1 MKKENEKKQKTE
13 EIKETSEKIDKEEKK
28 ESQKEEKNVTQEQKT
43 SKEQEGKKEKKA
55 KEKKSK
61 EKKEKDKKSK
71 EKKPK
76 EKVKETKTAKKKK
89 KKKSKLHK
97 IIVNLLELAFLAVL
111 IVVIVHLVK
120 SENGLLSRMHKK
132 NAGEKLDA
140 AIKEYSAA
148 KEEEPDIEN
157 YLRRIEGLEELQV
170 DKEAGTAEL
179 KIDGQGFYVVLG
191 GNNVDEYDDPNGRI
205 VDGIYIVEKHYEEEN
220 EDNRR

>member
-1 MKKENEKKQKTE
+1 LVLSVKIKYDE
-13 EIKETSEKIDKEEKK
+13 E
-28 ESQKEEKNVTQEQKT
+28 VT
-43 SKEQEGKKEKKA
+43 KEKYPNLNS
-55 KEKKSK
+55 EELKKVIW
-61 EKKEKDKKSK
+61 
-71 EKKPK
+71 

-220 EDNRR
+220 EDNRL